1 MMLRPVLP
9 FSRINDISSEDEEED
24 DEETEEEAEEDIIL
38 STSKISSSHEVNNY
52 TSFELKDE
60 NNITCIYI
68 VEAPKLIDDISTSVP
83 WHVNNCNILVDL
95 NSLKSWQDVTVD
107 CWSWALSKTYIS
119 AMAHSEKEIL
129 KKNFV

>member
-9 FSRINDISSEDEEED
+9 FSRINDISSEDEED

-60 NNITCIYI
+60 NNMTCIYI
-68 VEAPKLIDDISTSVP
+68 ARS
-83 WHVNNCNILVDL
+83 
-95 NSLKSWQDVTVD
+95 
-107 CWSWALSKTYIS
+107 
-119 AMAHSEKEIL
+119 SEI
-129 KKNFV
+129 N

>member
-68 VEAPKLIDDISTSVP
+68 ARS
-83 WHVNNCNILVDL
+83 
-95 NSLKSWQDVTVD
+95 
-107 CWSWALSKTYIS
+107 
-119 AMAHSEKEIL
+119 SEI
-129 KKNFV
+129 N